1 MSQLFPHIF
10 SHIFSPGLSLVC
22 QALSRLGVVYQA
34 HGIPLNNSVNEAGTG
49 QREGVLGGS
58 PICLTLGLSINR
70 MNWASI

>member
-10 SHIFSPGLSLVC
+10 SHLPGLSLAVC

-49 QREGVLGGS
+49 QRERLLGGS